1 MFPKAGRIK
10 IQAITPSSLFPTLLA
25 TRNRQTFS
33 IRSINQAATSQQ
45 DFGVAERQGNA
56 RRSTNHYFLAGFSW
70 KGLEASNLTS
80 DSGSAELVRM
90 CVHKISIYLSVCLSV
105 CLCLSICLSI
115 CLSVYLSVYLAIYVS
130 VCLSV
135 CLSACLPACLPVCLS
150 VCLPFYGAWLSFRAQ
165 PVRRG
170 HRKKELSYR

>member
-90 CVHKISIYLSVCLSV
+90 CVHKISIYLSVCLS
-105 CLCLSICLSI
+105 LSI
-115 CLSVYLSVYLAIYVS
+115 CLSVCLPSYLCI
-130 VCLSV
+130 CLSV
-135 CLSACLPACLPVCLS
+135 CLSACLPACLSVCLS
-150 VCLPFYGAWLSFRAQ
+150 VYLSTVLGS
-165 PVRRG
+165 PSG
-170 HRKKELSYR
+170 HNRSGEGIEKKSYPTGEVPGCGKICDS

>member
-105 CLCLSICLSI
+105 SVCLSICLSI
-115 CLSVYLSVYLAIYVS
+115 CLSVCLPSYLCI
-130 VCLSV
+130 CLSV
-135 CLSACLPACLPVCLS
+135 CLSACLPACLSVCLS
-150 VCLPFYGAWLSFRAQ
+150 TFLRCLALLPGTTGPERA
-165 PVRRG
+165 
-170 HRKKELSYR
+170 